1 MTNKHLFQNGGIK
14 MSKGT
19 SNTTVK
25 ILALFIS
32 IFLWSYVMSEVNPEI
47 TREYRNISVN
57 INNMSSLERKGLVIM
72 EPSDPRIN
80 VRITGKKSEIDR
92 FTASNIS
99 AQVDLSG
106 YDEGVSRVP
115 VSISLVNNYSNVK
128 ITNIEPSEILFTI
141 DKLITREMPIRVNTV
156 GELGEDLAMG
166 DFSLSPQT
174 VLVTGPRSWVNEVS
188 QAVAS
193 IDISERVTNIS
204 GTLPI
209 QLLDD
214 NGNEVSGLDRE
225 PTIVNINIPIFRRNT
240 VPIELQTT
248 NQLPEDYIIREIR
261 IEPGE
266 VAIRGDNKVLGIE
279 KINTKPID
287 INKLLE
293 GNSMEVELDL
303 PEGIELLNEDEKV
316 YIHYTIEKLESKE
329 FVFDTADIS
338 IENLSED
345 LEVENIEPF
354 NILINIK
361 AFKEDIEEISKKD
374 ISLYLDLEE
383 KREGIHE
390 LPVDIRVTEDK
401 RIQKIKGGKINI
413 SLVEKINQ

>member
-1 MTNKHLFQNGGIK
+1 

-25 ILALFIS
+25 ILALLIS

-57 INNMSSLERKGLVIM
+57 INNMSSLERRGLVIM
-72 EPSDPRIN
+72 EPSDPKIN
-80 VRITGKKSEIDR
+80 VRITGRKSEIDR
-92 FTASNIS
+92 FTASNI
-99 AQVDLSG
+99 AAHVDLSG
-106 YDEGVSRVP
+106 YDEGVSRIP
-115 VSISLVNNYSNVK
+115 VNISLVNNYSNVK

-141 DKLITREMPIRVNTV
+141 DKVITREMPIRLNTI

-166 DFSLSPQT
+166 DTSLNPQT

-188 QAVAS
+188 QAVAN
-193 IDISERVTNIS
+193 IDISDRVTNIS
-204 GTLPI
+204 GTVPI

-214 NGNEVSGLDRE
+214 SGNEVSGLDRE

-240 VPIELQTT
+240 VPIELQTI

-279 KINTKPID
+279 KIETKPID

-293 GNSMEVELDL
+293 GDSMEVELEL

-316 YIHYTIEKLESKE
+316 YIHYTIEKLEERE
-329 FVFDTADIS
+329 FVFDTSKII
-338 IENLSED
+338 IENLDEA
-345 LEVENIEPF
+345 LEVENIQPF
-354 NILINIK
+354 NILLVIK
-361 AFKEDIEEISKKD
+361 AFKEDIEEIGIED
-374 ISLYLDLEE
+374 ISLYLDLEGKE
-383 KREGIHE
+383 AGSHD
-390 LPVDIRVTEDK
+390 LPVDIRVPQNK
-401 RIQKIKGGKINI
+401 KVHKIREQIINI
-413 SLVEKINQ
+413 SLIEKNIQ